1 MDIIDR
7 IALDLKLDKSYL
19 ARIASCS
26 AFYYRDF
33 KIKKRNG
40 DERCLA
46 QPSPEL
52 KTLQYWVLNNVL
64 NKIPV
69 SEAACAYKNGTVL
82 VHVKKEGLCQVE
94 PGTVPMKILASCQTN
109 KGLHGSPVWDGKETL
124 AINFRHGR
132 VVRKVHIPSVEDAKL
147 IWQEILEGYPDRA
160 VFWDGKMVVPG
171 GYQGILIEK

>member
-19 ARIASCS
+19 ARIASRS

-40 DERCLA
+40 DKRCLA

-69 SEAACAYKNGTVL
+69 SEAACAYKKGDSI
-82 VHVKKEGLCQVE
+82 KKHAQLHSKSRFIFHADICDFF
-94 PGTVPMKILASCQTN
+94 PSIHSSHLNDILRTHKNIFDDLDLDLESSILDIKRICF
-109 KGLHGSPVWDGKETL
+109 SS
-124 AINFRHGR
+124 
-132 VVRKVHIPSVEDAKL
+132 RKSNIP
-147 IWQEILEGYPDRA
+147 
-160 VFWDGKMVVPG
+160 
-171 GYQGILIEK
+171 

>member
-19 ARIASCS
+19 DRIASRS
-26 AFYYRDF
+26 SFYYRDF

-40 DERCLA
+40 DERRLA

-69 SEAACAYKNGTVL
+69 SEAVSYTHL
-82 VHVKKEGLCQVE
+82 TL
-94 PGTVPMKILASCQTN
+94 PTN
-109 KGLHGSPVWDGKETL
+109 REV
-124 AINFRHGR
+124 
-132 VVRKVHIPSVEDAKL
+132 
-147 IWQEILEGYPDRA
+147 
-160 VFWDGKMVVPG
+160 
-171 GYQGILIEK
+171 